1 VSARDQEFSGTVNGD
16 VAGRDVVNIHV
27 PAERPESARQAAF
40 KRHTGIHC
48 SREVRHHLERL
59 MEHHGF
65 TAQEL
70 ARAWNV
76 GSLVW
81 DQQARRLKSSSRKLD
96 MAAGWT
102 GVIVMTTVLVLAL
115 VETMFR
121 MSSPFMKPALLFVI
135 CITYAYTTRFVLLTT
150 IFPQATAKRVEKTSV
165 DFHQQLPQ

>member
-27 PAERPESARQAAF
+27 PAEKPESERQAAF

-81 DQQARRLKSSSRKLD
+81 DQQARRLRSNARKLD
-96 MAAGWT
+96 LTAGWA
-102 GVIVMTTVLVLAL
+102 GMAVMTTVLVIAL

-121 MSSPFMKPALLFVI
+121 VTSPYLKPALLFGTCV
-135 CITYAYTTRFVLLTT
+135 AYIFMTKFVLLAT
-150 IFPQATAKRVEKTSV
+150 ILPQVTARRVEKTQA
-165 DFHQQLPQ
+165 DLQK

>member
-1 VSARDQEFSGTVNGD
+1 MSARDQEFSGTVNGD
-16 VAGRDVVNIHV
+16 VAGRDVFNIHV
-27 PAERPESARQAAF
+27 PVEKPESERQAAF

-48 SREVRHHLERL
+48 SREVRHHLEWL

-76 GSLVW
+76 NSLVW

-96 MAAGWT
+96 MTAGWI

-115 VETMFR
+115 VETMLR
-121 MSSPFMKPALLFVI
+121 ASSLFMKPVLLFAI
-135 CITYAYTTRFVLLTT
+135 CITYAFMTKFVLLTT
-150 IFPQATAKRVEKTSV
+150 IFPQATAKRVEKTPV
-165 DFHQQLPQ
+165 DFCK

>member
-1 VSARDQEFSGTVNGD
+1 MSVREQMFTGTVNGD

-27 PAERPESARQAAF
+27 PAEKPESERQAAF

-81 DQQARRLKSSSRKLD
+81 DQEARRLKSSSRKLD
-96 MAAGWT
+96 MTAGWG
-102 GVIVMTTVLVLAL
+102 GVIVMTTVLVFAL
-115 VETMFR
+115 VETMLR
-121 MSSPFMKPALLFVI
+121 MTSPFMKPALLLFI
-135 CITYAYTTRFVLLTT
+135 CITYGYMTRFVLLAT
-150 IFPQATAKRVEKTSV
+150 IFPQATARRVERT
-165 DFHQQLPQ
+165 FQEGTP

>member
-1 VSARDQEFSGTVNGD
+1 MSARDQEFSGTVNGD
-16 VAGRDVVNIHV
+16 VAGRDVVNFHV
-27 PAERPESARQAAF
+27 PAGKPESELQATF
-40 KRHTGIHC
+40 RRHTGIHC

-81 DQQARRLKSSSRKLD
+81 DQQARRLRSNARKLD

-102 GVIVMTTVLVLAL
+102 GVIMLTTVLVFALA
-115 VETMFR
+115 ETMFK
-121 MSSPFMKPALLFVI
+121 MPSPYMKPALLFGI
-135 CITYAYTTRFVLLTT
+135 CIAYIFMTKFVL
-150 IFPQATAKRVEKTSV
+150 QATILPQVTARRVERTFQEKN
-165 DFHQQLPQ
+165 P